1 MVKPSTL
8 LDLKALMM
16 MEEKGQTRKSR
27 KMTNTISL
35 TQNQGSM

>member
-8 LDLKALMM
+8 LLLKALMM
-16 MEEKGQTRKSR
+16 MEEKGQTRKSA
-27 KMTNTISL
+27 KITNTISF